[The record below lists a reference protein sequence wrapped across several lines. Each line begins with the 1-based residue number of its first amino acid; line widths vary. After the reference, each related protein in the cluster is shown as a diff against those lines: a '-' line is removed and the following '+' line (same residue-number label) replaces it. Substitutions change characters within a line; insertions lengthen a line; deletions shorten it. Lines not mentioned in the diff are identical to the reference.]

1 MLDIRGKKILVTGGT
16 GHLGSAIIHHLVND
30 KGVMPADIRVFYL
43 ANSPTLSLNDIQ
55 GLDMVPGNILNAAEV
70 QAAFSGVQL
79 VFHTVGS
86 TTFDPRQKRIQW
98 LVNVEGTRNVLEAA
112 LNTPG
117 FEKMCYT
124 STVNVLAIPHPVGS
138 IGNFENSN
146 PYINQPRLHSFT
158 SAAQVL
164 NFIEKARLDKAGWVN
179 EIGIGY
185 YDSKLAA
192 QELVNDYVKR
202 VGLNVT
208 SILPGTMFGPYDCLI
223 GTGMYLLALYR
234 NQMPVVLKG
243 GFPLAHVMD
252 VAAGQILA
260 MQKAAAGSRYIL
272 SGREEDNRTLR
283 DMCKIIVEVLSN
295 RFPNKK
301 FKAPQLVVPQWLALV
316 AAFFSEQ
323 FSVLFNRP
331 MLLSRD
337 AVRPGSYPSFY
348 TSLNAIEELGYNPQR
363 TFRQAVHDMLDYY
376 IAQNLMD
383 TPGRW
388 IDRR

>member
-16 GHLGSAIIHHLVND
+16 GHLGSAIIHHLVNY
-30 KGVMPADIRVFYL
+30 KGVRPSDIRVFYL
-43 ANSPTLSLNDIQ
+43 ANSPALSLSDIQ

-98 LVNVEGTRNVLEAA
+98 LVNVEGTRNVMDAA

-124 STVNVLAIPHPVGS
+124 STVNVLAIPNPIGC

-146 PYINQPRLHSFT
+146 PYVNQPRLHSFT
-158 SAAQVL
+158 STEQVL

-192 QELVNDYVKR
+192 QELVNDYVKH

-252 VAAGQILA
+252 VAEGQVLA
-260 MQKAAAGSRYIL
+260 MEKAAAGSRYIL
-272 SGREEDNRTLR
+272 SGKEEDNRTLK

-295 RFPNKK
+295 KFPNKK
-301 FKAPQLVVPQWLALV
+301 FKAPQLVVSQWLALV
-316 AAFFSEQ
+316 AAFFSEK
-323 FSVLFNRP
+323 FSTWLNRP

-348 TSLNAIEELGYNPQR
+348 TSFNAIQELGYNPQH

-376 IAQNLMD
+376 ITQNLMD

>member
-30 KGVMPADIRVFYL
+30 KGVRPSDIRVFYL
-43 ANSPTLSLNDIQ
+43 ANSPALSLSDIQ

-70 QAAFSGVQL
+70 QVAFSGVQL

-98 LVNVEGTRNVLEAA
+98 LVNVEGTRNVLDAA

-124 STVNVLAIPHPVGS
+124 STVNVLAIPNPIGS

-146 PYINQPRLHSFT
+146 PYVNEPRLHSFT
-158 SAAQVL
+158 STKQIL
-164 NFIEKARLDKAGWVN
+164 NFIEKARLDKTVWVN

-192 QELVNDYVKR
+192 QELVNDYVQR

-252 VAAGQILA
+252 VAAGQVLA
-260 MQKAAAGSRYIL
+260 MEKAAAGSRYIL
-272 SGREEDNRTLR
+272 SGKEEDNRTLR

-295 RFPNKK
+295 KFPNKK
-301 FKAPQLVVPQWLALV
+301 FKTPQLVVPQWLAQV
-316 AAFFSEQ
+316 AAFFSEK
-323 FSVLFNRP
+323 FST
-331 MLLSRD
+331 
-337 AVRPGSYPSFY
+337 G
-348 TSLNAIEELGYNPQR
+348 
-363 TFRQAVHDMLDYY
+363 
-376 IAQNLMD
+376 
-383 TPGRW
+383 
-388 IDRR
+388 

>member
-1 MLDIRGKKILVTGGT
+1 MLDICGKKILVTGGT

-30 KGVMPADIRVFYL
+30 KGVKPADIRVFYL
-43 ANSPTLSLNDIQ
+43 ANSPTLSLSDIQ
-55 GLDMVPGNILNAAEV
+55 GLEMVPGNILSVAEV

-86 TTFDPRQKRIQW
+86 TTFDPRQKRMQW
-98 LVNVEGTRNVLEAA
+98 LVNVEGTRNMLEAA

-124 STVNVLAIPHPVGS
+124 STVNVLAIPNPVGS

-146 PYINQPRLHSFT
+146 PFVNEPRLHSFT
-158 SAAQVL
+158 SVAQVL
-164 NFIEKARLDKAGWVN
+164 EFIEKARLDKARWEN

-192 QELVNDYVKR
+192 QELVNDYVR
-202 VGLNVT
+202 SFGLNVF

-234 NQMPVVLKG
+234 NQMPVVLRG
-243 GFPLAHVMD
+243 GFPLTHVMD
-252 VAAGQILA
+252 VAEGQVLA
-260 MQKAAAGSRYIL
+260 MEKATAGSRYIL
-272 SGREEDNRTLR
+272 SGPEDDNRTLK

-295 RFPNKK
+295 KFPNKK
-301 FKAPQLVVPQWLALV
+301 FKAPQIVVPQWLAMV
-316 AAFFSEQ
+316 AALFSEG
-323 FSVLFNRP
+323 FSKGLNRP

-348 TSLNAIEELGYNPQR
+348 TSLKAIEELGYNPKR

-376 IAQNLMD
+376 VSHNLMD

>member
-86 TTFDPRQKRIQW
+86 TTFDSRQKRIQW

-202 VGLNVT
+202 FGLNVT

-260 MQKAAAGSRYIL
+260 MQKATAGSRYIL

-301 FKAPQLVVPQWLALV
+301 IKSPQLVVPRWLALV

-376 IAQNLMD
+376 IAQNLID